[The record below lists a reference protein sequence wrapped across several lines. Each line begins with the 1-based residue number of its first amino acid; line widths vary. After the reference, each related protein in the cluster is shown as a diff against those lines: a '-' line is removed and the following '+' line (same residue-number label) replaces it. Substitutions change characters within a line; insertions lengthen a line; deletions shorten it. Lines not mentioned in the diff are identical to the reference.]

1 MAKSRNWT
9 GLSEGQRRRY
19 VSAGRTGTL
28 TGRKGLTPAQ
38 VRKYYE
44 SGGSLSAGRGHAEE
58 LAAPRTAT
66 LRQSDRELYEGLPAA
81 ERRRRVAQDQKEL
94 ERWRRSRTYPT
105 WLPKNS
111 QTMRNDTAAALSLIG
126 TPPRNWRSV
135 DIKRNENGSY
145 SVLVTTKRGRKVS
158 TILSDYDSLQ
168 EFGSLLRNPVAM
180 GRTATEKRNLKN
192 QWTRANGK
200 PWNIDISIP
209 VDTDPISMAPTPN
222 DAKTKPTRGKAL
234 PRKRA

>member
-1 MAKSRNWT
+1 MAQARNWA
-9 GLSEGQRRRY
+9 GLSEAQRKRY

-44 SGGSLSAGRGHAEE
+44 TGGDLSAGRGHTEQ
-58 LAAPRTAT
+58 LAAPRQAT
-66 LRQSDRELYEGLPAA
+66 LRQSDRELYANLPPAEARRLIAA
-81 ERRRRVAQDQKEL
+81 DQKEL
-94 ERWRRSRTYPT
+94 ERFRRSRTFPA
-105 WLPKNS
+105 WLPRNN

-126 TPPRNWRSV
+126 TPPRNWRTV
-135 DIKRNENGSY
+135 DINRNENGSY
-145 SVLVTTKRGRKVS
+145 TILVTTKRGRKVA
-158 TILSDYDSLQ
+158 TIVADYDALQ

-200 PWNIDISIP
+200 PWQIDVSMP
-209 VDTDPISMAPTPN
+209 VDTDPISMAPSVN
-222 DAKTKPTRGKAL
+222 DAKTKPTTGKAL